1 MFETGT
7 RLGRYQI
14 LTRLSVGGMAEI
26 FLALASGAGGARQ
39 LVTLKRILPDLRELD
54 EFVRMFV
61 DEARISSALSHPNIA
76 KVFEL
81 GQDEG
86 ELFIAMEFIA
96 GQSLSSI
103 LQACR
108 RAKRPV
114 PMGFAGRV
122 GVELCQALHYAHHFT
137 WPNGDEA
144 PVIHRD
150 VSPNNV
156 MVTYLGQLKVIDF
169 GVAKAKGSLSR
180 TGTGNVKGSH
190 GYMSPEQARGS
201 PLDLRSDIFSA
212 GVVLHELLTGRPLF
226 RRDSELLT
234 FRGILRDEIP
244 TPISQNPGV
253 PRALSDAV
261 MKALERSPP
270 ARYQTA
276 EEFARA
282 IEAAIPRLLFR
293 PGQVSEVMGELFAE
307 KVIQTSD
314 LLDLT
319 RPQADP
325 SSLAAAAEVLREPAK
340 SPSGSSGSRTVVT
353 DAFGPLSTGVMRLSD
368 LPATQEAA
376 PADDAV
382 VEGAIVLTVDDS
394 EISRQFIEAHLE
406 GSGFPV
412 LQCAS
417 AMQALELLEKMLP
430 DLILL
435 DVVMPEVDGY
445 ELCRRIRALAV
456 RRPFLPILFLSS
468 AGTGD
473 ERLHALAAGG
483 DDFISKPYQPEQLV
497 HLVRAH
503 LQRAAFLSRLAQWER
518 TRKK

>member
-1 MFETGT
+1 MFESGT

-26 FLALASGAGGARQ
+26 FLALDTRAEGARK

-81 GQDEG
+81 GQEQG

-114 PMGFAGRV
+114 PLGFTGLVGR
-122 GVELCQALHYAHHFT
+122 ELCLALHYAHHFT
-137 WPNGDEA
+137 LPNGEEA

-180 TGTGNVKGSH
+180 TGTGNIKGSH

-201 PLDLRSDIFSA
+201 QLDLRSDVFSA

-244 TPISQNPGV
+244 SPISQNPGV
-253 PRALSDAV
+253 PPALSDAV
-261 MKALERSPP
+261 MKALERSPS
-270 ARYQTA
+270 ARYQSA
-276 EEFARA
+276 AQFAQA
-282 IEAAIPRLLFR
+282 IEAAIPRLIFR
-293 PGQVSEVMGELFAE
+293 AEQASEVMGELFHE

-314 LLDLT
+314 LLDLA

-325 SSLAAAAEVLREPAK
+325 RSLTAAAENLREPAK
-340 SPSGSSGSRTVVT
+340 APSGSGTERAGMT
-353 DAFGPLSTGVMRLSD
+353 DAFGPLPTGVMRMGE
-368 LPATQEAA
+368 LPAA
-376 PADDAV
+376 PEPAVGDESV
-382 VEGAIVLTVDDS
+382 VEGAIVLSVDDS

-412 LQCAS
+412 LQCSS
-417 AMQALELLEKMLP
+417 AAQALDLLHRMLP

-445 ELCRRIRALAV
+445 ELCRRIRALSV
-456 RRPFLPILFLSS
+456 KRPFLPILFLSS
-468 AGTGD
+468 AGSAD
-473 ERLHALAAGG
+473 ERLTGLAAGG
-483 DDFISKPYQPEQLV
+483 DDFITKPYQPEQMV
-497 HLVRAH
+497 RLVRAH
-503 LQRAAFLSRLAQWER
+503 LQRAAFLSRLAR
-518 TRKK
+518 IR